1 MCVVALALSAM
12 GAPVQ
17 AAATVFDNRVVF
29 ESFVTGFFLENFDDT
44 FGSAESVTFT
54 NNPIEVSIAEVA
66 AMPGSNLI
74 ESTDEEI
81 MISAGRAASMT
92 FSPTIG
98 SEPSLFVLS
107 FAQPIQAF
115 GIDVNSW
122 GDWSAGNLTV
132 FNNGSLLDPFV
143 VNEVSDPLLD
153 PGERFFIG
161 IIFFNDTAT
170 TEIYTT
176 SLGDR
181 VGYDNLVFGGEVL
194 DPIPTPSTG
203 VVWLACVAMWGWR
216 RPRCG

>member
-1 MCVVALALSAM
+1 MALALSAM

-161 IIFFNDTAT
+161 IIFF
-170 TEIYTT
+170 
-176 SLGDR
+176 
-181 VGYDNLVFGGEVL
+181 
-194 DPIPTPSTG
+194 
-203 VVWLACVAMWGWR
+203 
-216 RPRCG
+216 